1 MAPDTNPAWSIR
13 PYAAGDRVAVRRIC
27 CDTADAGRPVEAFFD
42 DRELIADLL
51 MNYYTDFEPA
61 SAWVVIAGEVVGY
74 LTGCRDTGAFRRI
87 MFWRIVPRALF
98 KAFWRGTWW
107 AASTRRLVRYN
118 LPIWW
123 RSLGHRAM
131 PLAGYPAHLHINLR
145 TGMQGQGMGRRLIN
159 QFLAQLRAAGISGVH
174 LSVREDNMAA
184 IAFFEKTGFARLD
197 RRPFMR
203 IGPGADDMRYSVVMV
218 QPLKYNHRTLM
229 FMQNKD
235 DTWRDYERRTD
246 DTWKFNSCPTPGCDR
261 ARLGFA
267 DSAGRSNVGI

>member
-1 MAPDTNPAWSIR
+1 MTFLSFLFFIAVPNVKEVMHSFKHASWIIR

-61 SAWVVIAGEVVGY
+61 SAWVAEQAGGPAIAGEVVGY
-74 LTGCRDTGAFRRI
+74 LTGCRDTGRFRRI
-87 MFWRIVPRALF
+87 MFWCIVPRALF

-107 AASTRRLVRYN
+107 AVSTRRLIRCN

-123 RSLGHRAM
+123 RSLGNWTM

-145 TGMQGQGMGRRLIN
+145 PGMQGQGVGRQLIN
-159 QFLAQLRAAGISGVH
+159 QFLAQLRSAGISGVH
-174 LSVREDNMAA
+174 LSTREDNMAA
-184 IAFFEKTGFARLD
+184 LAFFKKMGFARLD

-203 IGPGADDMRYSVVMV
+203 IGPGADDVRYSVIMA
-218 QPLKYNHRTLM
+218 QLLK
-229 FMQNKD
+229 
-235 DTWRDYERRTD
+235 
-246 DTWKFNSCPTPGCDR
+246 
-261 ARLGFA
+261 
-267 DSAGRSNVGI
+267 